1 MESSHIFTPPGELCA
16 RREKLQQYMQDQD
29 IDGAL
34 ILQNADLFY
43 FSGTIQQGQLY
54 IPAEGE
60 PVLMIRKDFERAKSE
75 SSLPQVIS
83 FRSPRQ
89 LPEILKKQGISLPA
103 KLGMELDV
111 LPAGQYLA
119 FTEILEKTR
128 IVDISRTIRLVRAVK
143 SSYEISLI
151 REAVRFSD
159 HLAGFVPEVLREGMT
174 EVELAGRIEAEAR
187 RCGHQG
193 LVRMRLFG
201 GELFYGHVMAGWTA
215 AEPSYLAS
223 PTGGAGVSPAMAQG
237 ASLRPI
243 SRHEPVLLDL
253 VFVLGG
259 YISDHTRI
267 FSIGDLPDDLA
278 AAHNVMLE
286 VQDMVKQ
293 AARPGVQAGD
303 LYEMALAKAE
313 DQGLGEYFMGA
324 GDQRIRFVGHGVG
337 LELDEFPFLARGQK
351 LALEAGMVIALE
363 PKAIFPGRGVVGIEN
378 THVVRENGLEQF
390 GVCPESVKV
399 L

>member
-1 MESSHIFTPPGELCA
+1 MENRNARTPFSELCI
-16 RREKLQQYMQDQD
+16 RLEKLQQSMREQE
-29 IDGAL
+29 IGGAL

-43 FSGTIQQGQLY
+43 FSGTVQQGQLY

-75 SSLPQVIS
+75 SHLRQVIS
-83 FRSPRQ
+83 FQSPRQ
-89 LPEILKKQGISLPA
+89 FPEILEQQGLAVPA

-111 LPAGQYLA
+111 LPARQYLSFA
-119 FTEILEKTR
+119 DMLEQTR
-128 IVDISRTIRLVRAVK
+128 IVDISRSIRLVRAVK
-143 SSYEISLI
+143 SSYEVNLI
-151 REAVRFSD
+151 REAARFSD

-201 GELFYGHVMAGWTA
+201 GELFYGHVMAGATA

-223 PTGGAGVSPAMAQG
+223 PTGGAGVSPAMGQG

-243 SRHEPVLLDL
+243 GRHEPVLVDL
-253 VFVLGG
+253 VFVLDG
-259 YISDHTRI
+259 YLSDHTRI
-267 FSIGDLPDDLA
+267 FSIGELPEDLA
-278 AAHNVMLE
+278 AAHNAMLE
-286 VQDMVKQ
+286 VQEMVKK

-313 DQGLGEYFMGA
+313 DYGLGEYFMGA
-324 GDQRIRFVGHGVG
+324 GEQRIRFVGHGVG

-351 LALEAGMVIALE
+351 LSLEAGMVIALE
-363 PKAIFPGRGVVGIEN
+363 PKAILPGKGVVGIEN
-378 THVVRENGLEQF
+378 THVVTENGLEQF
-390 GVCPESVKV
+390 GTWPEAVKV